1 MRHDIEATFAASELA
16 AIFDEKQKKMFKIYK
31 RPGEWTITARTA
43 SDRKWPFPDGMISAS
58 NGRKED
64 VQIALEYK
72 RPNET
77 VHGILTAIG
86 QAFAYISKGY
96 QGAVIVIPDSYPSC
110 SDPAAQIINFI
121 NTAN

>member
-1 MRHDIEATFAASELA
+1 MLRVSWQLFLM
-16 AIFDEKQKKMFKIYK
+16 KNRKKMFKIYK

-86 QAFAYISKGY
+86 QCICINDFAKGY
-96 QGAVIVIPDSYPSC
+96 QGMQLLLITGLAYSFMFRSGC
-110 SDPAAQIINFI
+110 SNYKFY
-121 NTAN
+121 